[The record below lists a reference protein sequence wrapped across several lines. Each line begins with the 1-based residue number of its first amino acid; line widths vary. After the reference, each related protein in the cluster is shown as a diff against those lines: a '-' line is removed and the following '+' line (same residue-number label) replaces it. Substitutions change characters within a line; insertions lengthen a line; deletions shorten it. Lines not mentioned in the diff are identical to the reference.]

1 MLKAKAKK
9 GVLAQG
15 RVRGVTLM
23 ANEEILASLG
33 VDKGED
39 AHDGGGEVVVLT
51 DNRVIQMSGS
61 ESSRRTSFAAIE
73 DISAVEITSQPAGGY
88 GSFVWAGLAFVV
100 SAALW
105 RIIENQTISIGAA
118 VVVALMGV
126 YLIYDRLTSGG
137 EHVLVFKTNGGEIRI
152 DLKGERNQE
161 EAEALIARMFELK
174 AERSLSKYA
183 RANSF
188 APR

>member
-33 VDKGED
+33 IDKGED

-105 RIIENQTISIGAA
+105 GIIENQTISIGAA
-118 VVVALMGV
+118 VIVALMGV

>member
-9 GVLAQG
+9 GVLEQG

-23 ANEEILASLG
+23 AKEEIQASLG
-33 VDKGED
+33 ISEGED
-39 AHDGGGEVVVLT
+39 SNDGDGEVVVLT
-51 DNRVIQMSGS
+51 DRRVIQITGS
-61 ESSRRTSFAAIE
+61 ESRRRTSFAAIE
-73 DISAVEITSQPAGGY
+73 DISAVEINRQPTGGY
-88 GSFVWAGLAFVV
+88 GSFVWAGLAFIV

-118 VVVALMGV
+118 IIVAIMGV

-137 EHVLVFKTNGGEIRI
+137 EHVLVFKTSGAEIRI
-152 DLKGERNQE
+152 DLNGEQNQVA
-161 EAEALIARMFELK
+161 AEALTTRMFELK
-174 AERSLSKYA
+174 ADRSLSKYA

>member
-23 ANEEILASLG
+23 VNEEILASMG
-33 VDKGED
+33 IGKGED
-39 AHDGGGEVVVLT
+39 AQDGGEVVVLT

-118 VVVALMGV
+118 VIVALMGV

>member
-33 VDKGED
+33 IDKGED

-61 ESSRRTSFAAIE
+61 ESSRR
-73 DISAVEITSQPAGGY
+73 DIV
-88 GSFVWAGLAFVV
+88 
-100 SAALW
+100 
-105 RIIENQTISIGAA
+105 R
-118 VVVALMGV
+118 
-126 YLIYDRLTSGG
+126 
-137 EHVLVFKTNGGEIRI
+137 
-152 DLKGERNQE
+152 RNRRHQ
-161 EAEALIARMFELK
+161 R
-174 AERSLSKYA
+174 RRNY
-183 RANSF
+183 
-188 APR
+188 